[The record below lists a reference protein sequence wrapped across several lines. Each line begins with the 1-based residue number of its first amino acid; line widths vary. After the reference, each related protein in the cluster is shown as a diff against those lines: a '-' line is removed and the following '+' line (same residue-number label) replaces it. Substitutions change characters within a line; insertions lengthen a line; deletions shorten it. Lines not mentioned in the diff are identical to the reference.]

1 MPDVVPALFRAISD
15 GVVPKAD
22 TLRELDAQIGDGDL
36 GITVTR
42 GMGAVIEG
50 LPELEGQPVGNQLS
64 RSGMAFNR
72 AAASTFGVLF
82 ATAMMRGGMAV
93 KDQDEVGATDIVP
106 IGRAAL
112 QGLMDRG
119 KAKLGDKTLLDALAP
134 AIDAFEEAQQSG
146 KTLREATDAA
156 VEACEKGTKATTGM
170 RSKVSRA
177 SWVGERSVGV
187 QDPGATAVLIMLKAV
202 QGWVHENA

>member
-1 MPDVVPALFRAISD
+1 
-15 GVVPKAD
+15 
-22 TLRELDAQIGDGDL
+22 
-36 GITVTR
+36 
-42 GMGAVIEG
+42 
-50 LPELEGQPVGNQLS
+50 
-64 RSGMAFNR
+64 
-72 AAASTFGVLF
+72 
-82 ATAMMRGGMAV
+82 
-93 KDQDEVGATDIVP
+93 
-106 IGRAAL
+106 
-112 QGLMDRG
+112 MDRG

-134 AIDAFEEAQQSG
+134 AIDAFEEAQRSG